1 MGAKVGQETN
11 SPEYS
16 GKGVGGLW
24 AITPLDGRYFSKI
37 ESLKDFCSEA
47 ALILYR
53 TQVECEWLLHLSQ
66 ERAFQPFL
74 KVSNSQ
80 RELLRTFVEE
90 RRERLPGEVKALER
104 VTNHDVKAVE
114 YFIQQELKSLGFASE
129 TLAFV
134 HFACTSEDINN
145 LSYALMCR
153 DLRKHILLPAMDA
166 VIQDLTNKAERYA
179 SLPMLSR
186 THGQTATPSTL
197 GREFAVFAHRLL
209 RIRDR
214 FSAQVIEAKINGAVG
229 NYNAHASAFAE
240 VNWPD
245 LARSF
250 IEGRLGLTQNCLTT
264 QIENHDSL
272 VEFTTLIAHFNTV
285 ALGLCRD
292 IWSYISIGYFSQS
305 VKAGEVGSSTMPH
318 KVNPIDFENA
328 EGNLGVANSLA
339 GHFAEKLPISRW
351 QRDLTD
357 STVLRTL
364 GVFFG
369 HSVLAWKSL
378 MNGLGKITASPA
390 VIAEDL
396 ESAWEVLAEPVQ
408 TVMRKYGIMD
418 AYDRLKAATR
428 GKVVTKEALH
438 LLIDSLDMIPTSE
451 RERMKAMR
459 PETYIGYAPQ
469 LTQEFVRAA
478 RERLTR

>member
-1 MGAKVGQETN
+1 
-11 SPEYS
+11 
-16 GKGVGGLW
+16 
-24 AITPLDGRYFSKI
+24 
-37 ESLKDFCSEA
+37 
-47 ALILYR
+47 
-53 TQVECEWLLHLSQ
+53 
-66 ERAFQPFL
+66 
-74 KVSNSQ
+74 
-80 RELLRTFVEE
+80 
-90 RRERLPGEVKALER
+90 
-104 VTNHDVKAVE
+104 
-114 YFIQQELKSLGFASE
+114 
-129 TLAFV
+129 
-134 HFACTSEDINN
+134 
-145 LSYALMCR
+145 
-153 DLRKHILLPAMDA
+153 
-166 VIQDLTNKAERYA
+166 
-179 SLPMLSR
+179 
-186 THGQTATPSTL
+186 
-197 GREFAVFAHRLL
+197 
-209 RIRDR
+209 
-214 FSAQVIEAKINGAVG
+214 
-229 NYNAHASAFAE
+229 
-240 VNWPD
+240 
-245 LARSF
+245 
-250 IEGRLGLTQNCLTT
+250 
-264 QIENHDSL
+264 
-272 VEFTTLIAHFNTV
+272 
-285 ALGLCRD
+285 
-292 IWSYISIGYFSQS
+292 
-305 VKAGEVGSSTMPH
+305 MPH